1 MDELTVAEPKAK
13 LGGQEIERLQA
24 AGVIQST
31 YAMVDQIFPST
42 SLNIKVKLPLPVKV

>member
-1 MDELTVAEPKAK
+1 VEPKVK
-13 LGGQEIERLQA
+13 LGGQEIDSVPA

-42 SLNIKVKLPLPVKV
+42 SLNIKVKLPLPVNV